1 MNYRRERRRLRD
13 RLRPGEE
20 ILASDVLCAIKERP
34 ELTVLSHPVLVVTS
48 LSVYLVLSG
57 KEEEVRRVDFDD
69 LAAVERT
76 DNPVPGSTLRLVR
89 RDGEVLTFDYEPRS
103 YTQGTADE
111 ITKRFF
117 GRIVKDTAVETPASD
132 T

>member
-1 MNYRRERRRLRD
+1 MRFTRERRQLRD
-13 RLRPGEE
+13 SLRPGEE

-48 LSVYLVLSG
+48 MSVYLVLSG
-57 KEEEVRRVDFDD
+57 KEKEVRRVDFDD

-76 DNPVPGSTLRLVR
+76 DDPVPGSTLRLVL
-89 RDGEVLTFDYEPRS
+89 RDGDVLTFDYEPRS
-103 YTQGTADE
+103 YQQGTADE
-111 ITKRFF
+111 VTKRFF
-117 GRIVKDTAVETPASD
+117 GRIVKDTAAETPASD

>member
-1 MNYRRERRRLRD
+1 MSFRRERRQLRD

-48 LSVYLVLSG
+48 MGVYLVLSG
-57 KEEEVRRVDFDD
+57 KEKEVRSVDFDV

-76 DNPVPGSTLRLVR
+76 DDPVPGSTLRLILN
-89 RDGEVLTFDYEPRS
+89 DGEVLTFDYEPRA
-103 YTQGTADE
+103 YTQATADV

-117 GRIVKDTAVETPASD
+117 GRIVKDTTAETPPSD